1 MFKILIPLGLIFLLA
16 ACGGTAPDVTEE
28 SQTEVTA
35 PEGELDPTAPE
46 EAEDAE
52 YVSYEDLASGNIEE
66 GTGVS
71 VQGMVEELADDI
83 AFPSFIIVDGE
94 NRIYIRNMAE
104 TPVEVG
110 DDITADGIY
119 EGNAEEDM
127 PMISASIIEKKE

>member
-1 MFKILIPLGLIFLLA
+1 MYRFLIPLSLVLLLA
-16 ACGGTAPDVTEE
+16 ACGEGAPSVTEE

-35 PEGELDPTAPE
+35 PDGELDPTAPE

-52 YVSYEDLASGNIEE
+52 FVNFDELASGTIEE

-71 VQGMVEELADDI
+71 VQGTVEELADDI
-83 AFPSFIIVDGE
+83 AFPSFIVADGE

-110 DDITADGIY
+110 DSITADGIF

-127 PMISASIIEKKE
+127 PMISASIIEKNE

>member
-1 MFKILIPLGLIFLLA
+1 MNRLLIPMSLVFLLA
-16 ACGGTAPDVTEE
+16 ACGEEAPDVTEE

-46 EAEDAE
+46 EAENAE
-52 YVSYEDLASGNIEE
+52 FMSFEELASGTIEE

-71 VQGMVEELADDI
+71 VQGTVEELADDI
-83 AFPSFIIVDGE
+83 AFPSFIIVNGE

-110 DDITADGIY
+110 DSITADGIF
-119 EGNAEEDM
+119 EGSADEDM
-127 PMISASIIEKKE
+127 PMISASIIEKPE

>member
-1 MFKILIPLGLIFLLA
+1 MYRFLIPLSLVLLLA
-16 ACGGTAPDVTEE
+16 ACGEGAPSVTEE

-35 PEGELDPTAPE
+35 PDGELDPTAPE

-52 YVSYEDLASGNIEE
+52 FVSFDELASGTIEE

-71 VQGMVEELADDI
+71 VQGTVEELADDI
-83 AFPSFIIVDGE
+83 AFPSFIVADGE

-110 DDITADGIY
+110 DSITADGIF

-127 PMISASIIEKKE
+127 PMISASIIEKNE

>member
-1 MFKILIPLGLIFLLA
+1 MYRFLIPLSLVFLLA
-16 ACGGTAPDVTEE
+16 ACGEEAPDVTEE

-46 EAEDAE
+46 EAENAE
-52 YVSYEDLASGNIEE
+52 FVSFEELASGTIEE

-71 VQGMVEELADDI
+71 VQGTVEELADDI
-83 AFPSFIIVDGE
+83 AFPSFIIVNGE

-110 DDITADGIY
+110 DSITADGIF
-119 EGNAEEDM
+119 EGSAEENM
-127 PMISASIIEKKE
+127 PMISASIIEKPE